1 MNAQK
6 MTQKSLEALQA
17 AQSLAVE
24 YENQALCPEHLFCA
38 LLSQQ
43 DGLIPQLFQKMG
55 AEPGNLAAAFAKK
68 VGELPHVTGTGRD
81 PEKVYI
87 TPELDRALTA
97 AEKSAAAMKDEY
109 VSVEHLV
116 LGMMDAPN
124 AAVKE
129 VLRQFSL
136 DKTRFL
142 EVLAQVRGNQR
153 VTSDNPESTYDVLA
167 KYGQDLVELARQQ
180 KLDPVIGRDAE
191 IRNVIRILSR
201 KTKNNPVLIG
211 EPGVGKTAIAEGLAL
226 RIVRGDVP
234 ENLKDRK
241 VFSLDMGALVAGAK
255 YRGEFEERLKS
266 VLQEVK
272 KSEGQIILFIDEL
285 HTIVG
290 AGKTDGAMDAGNI
303 LKPMLARGELHC
315 IGATTLNEYRQ
326 YIEKDAALAR
336 RFGAVEVEEPGQETA
351 VEILQGLAPRYA
363 AHHGVEIAPEAVR
376 AAVTLSARYLP
387 ERFLPDKALDL
398 LDEACSAVRI
408 EAAERPGG
416 PEKPAVTAAHI
427 AAVVSRQ
434 SGVPAEKLT
443 AAQTATLAAMEQTL
457 SGRVVGQPDAVRA
470 VAGALQRA
478 RLGLASTA
486 RPMGAFLFLG
496 PTGVGKTALAR
507 ALADCCFGSEK
518 ALLRF
523 DMSEYMEKHTVAR
536 LLGAPPGYVGYG
548 EGGQLTEAVRRRPY
562 SVVLLDEIEKA
573 HPDVANI
580 LLQIM
585 EDGALTD
592 SEGRR
597 VDFTHTLVILTSN
610 LGAKHLAGQRA
621 ALGFGTGAP
630 GEGARAEVMREVREH
645 FSPELLGRLDEVLV
659 FGPLA
664 QEDLVAI
671 GETLLRELEARAAQQ
686 GIRLAHTPAAARLL
700 VREAYEPSS
709 GARSLRRAITR
720 RVEQCL
726 AQQLLGGVENGAA
739 ADFLLDAPQDV
750 LSLARRCGTA
760 ANAAQGGVRGGG
772 EADAPEQNAAAP
784 APDTVQACNL

>member
-1 MNAQK
+1 MNYTFSGFSKAGN
-6 MTQKSLEALQA
+6 AVVRGAIAA
-17 AQSLAVE
+17 AQDMGHTYVGT
-24 YENQALCPEHLFCA
+24 EHLLLA
-38 LLSQQ
+38 LAR
-43 DGLIPQLFQKMG
+43 DDTG
-55 AEPGNLAAAFAKK
+55 EAAAFLLERQVYGYQVGRLLREQVGCGRRTRLSPRDFTPALSKCVDCAVIEAKAVSDGK
-68 VGELPHVTGTGRD
+68 VEPVHLLAALLEAPATAGRILVQLGVEPAAAAKECGRRMGKFPLFQQTPRPVTSPRGAAR
-81 PEKVYI
+81 
-87 TPELDRALTA
+87 A
-97 AEKSAAAMKDEY
+97 AEKYGKD
-109 VSVEHLV
+109 LT
-116 LGMMDAPN
+116 
-124 AAVKE
+124 
-129 VLRQFSL
+129 SL
-136 DKTRFL
+136 A
-142 EVLAQVRGNQR
+142 E
-153 VTSDNPESTYDVLA
+153 
-167 KYGQDLVELARQQ
+167 QD
-180 KLDPVIGRDAE
+180 KLDPVLGRDSE
-191 IRNVIRILSR
+191 LLRMEQILVR
-201 KTKNNPVLIG
+201 RRKNNPCLVG
-211 EPGVGKTAIAEGLAL
+211 EPGVGKTAVVEGLARRIAAGQVPPQL
-226 RIVRGDVP
+226 RGKRI
-234 ENLKDRK
+234 L
-241 VFSLDMGALVAGAK
+241 SLDITSLVAGTK
-255 YRGEFEERLKS
+255 YRGDFEERFKN
-266 VLQEVK
+266 VLLDVQRAGDV
-272 KSEGQIILFIDEL
+272 ILFIDEV
-285 HTIVG
+285 HAIVG
-290 AGKTDGAMDAGNI
+290 AGA
-303 LKPMLARGELHC
+303 
-315 IGATTLNEYRQ
+315 
-326 YIEKDAALAR
+326 
-336 RFGAVEVEEPGQETA
+336 
-351 VEILQGLAPRYA
+351 
-363 AHHGVEIAPEAVR
+363 
-376 AAVTLSARYLP
+376 
-387 ERFLPDKALDL
+387 
-398 LDEACSAVRI
+398 
-408 EAAERPGG
+408 
-416 PEKPAVTAAHI
+416 
-427 AAVVSRQ
+427 
-434 SGVPAEKLT
+434 
-443 AAQTATLAAMEQTL
+443 
-457 SGRVVGQPDAVRA
+457 
-470 VAGALQRA
+470 
-478 RLGLASTA
+478 
-486 RPMGAFLFLG
+486 
-496 PTGVGKTALAR
+496 
-507 ALADCCFGSEK
+507 ADCCFGSEK

>member
-1 MNAQK
+1 MNYTFSGFSKAGN
-6 MTQKSLEALQA
+6 AVVRGAIAA
-17 AQSLAVE
+17 AQDMGHTYVGT
-24 YENQALCPEHLFCA
+24 EHLLLA
-38 LLSQQ
+38 LVR
-43 DGLIPQLFQKMG
+43 DDTG
-55 AEPGNLAAAFAKK
+55 EAAAFLLERQIYGYQVGRLLREQVGCGRRTRLSPRDFTPALSKCVDCAVIEAKAVSDGK
-68 VGELPHVTGTGRD
+68 VEPVHLLAALLEAPATAGRILVQLGVEPAAAAKECGRRMGKFPLFQQTPRPVTSPRGAAR
-81 PEKVYI
+81 
-87 TPELDRALTA
+87 A
-97 AEKSAAAMKDEY
+97 AEKYGKD
-109 VSVEHLV
+109 LT
-116 LGMMDAPN
+116 
-124 AAVKE
+124 
-129 VLRQFSL
+129 SL
-136 DKTRFL
+136 A
-142 EVLAQVRGNQR
+142 E
-153 VTSDNPESTYDVLA
+153 
-167 KYGQDLVELARQQ
+167 QD
-180 KLDPVIGRDAE
+180 KLDPVLGRDSE
-191 IRNVIRILSR
+191 LLRMEQILVR
-201 KTKNNPVLIG
+201 RRKNNPCLVG
-211 EPGVGKTAIAEGLAL
+211 EPGVGKTAVVEG
-226 RIVRGDVP
+226 
-234 ENLKDRK
+234 
-241 VFSLDMGALVAGAK
+241 
-255 YRGEFEERLKS
+255 
-266 VLQEVK
+266 
-272 KSEGQIILFIDEL
+272 
-285 HTIVG
+285 
-290 AGKTDGAMDAGNI
+290 
-303 LKPMLARGELHC
+303 
-315 IGATTLNEYRQ
+315 
-326 YIEKDAALAR
+326 LAR

>member
-1 MNAQK
+1 M
-6 MTQKSLEALQA
+6 
-17 AQSLAVE
+17 
-24 YENQALCPEHLFCA
+24 
-38 LLSQQ
+38 
-43 DGLIPQLFQKMG
+43 
-55 AEPGNLAAAFAKK
+55 
-68 VGELPHVTGTGRD
+68 
-81 PEKVYI
+81 
-87 TPELDRALTA
+87 
-97 AEKSAAAMKDEY
+97 
-109 VSVEHLV
+109 
-116 LGMMDAPN
+116 
-124 AAVKE
+124 
-129 VLRQFSL
+129 
-136 DKTRFL
+136 
-142 EVLAQVRGNQR
+142 
-153 VTSDNPESTYDVLA
+153 
-167 KYGQDLVELARQQ
+167 
-180 KLDPVIGRDAE
+180 
-191 IRNVIRILSR
+191 
-201 KTKNNPVLIG
+201 
-211 EPGVGKTAIAEGLAL
+211 
-226 RIVRGDVP
+226 
-234 ENLKDRK
+234 
-241 VFSLDMGALVAGAK
+241 
-255 YRGEFEERLKS
+255 
-266 VLQEVK
+266 
-272 KSEGQIILFIDEL
+272 
-285 HTIVG
+285 
-290 AGKTDGAMDAGNI
+290 
-303 LKPMLARGELHC
+303 
-315 IGATTLNEYRQ
+315 
-326 YIEKDAALAR
+326 
-336 RFGAVEVEEPGQETA
+336 
-351 VEILQGLAPRYA
+351 
-363 AHHGVEIAPEAVR
+363 EIAPEAVR

-387 ERFLPDKALDL
+387 ARFLPDKALDL

-709 GARSLRRAITR
+709 GSRSLRRAITR